1 MNLEIDVI
9 EEIRHADFAGKE
21 GVCLLSHRDEIID
34 RYVTRELSEE
44 ARDAFDEH
52 CFNCEV
58 CFQALKHRE
67 EFAQLIKTEGR
78 TIFADVIAGRKAAFG
93 PQALIEK
100 ILHPGL
106 FRPLEWAFAAIV
118 ALVIVASGYLIFKST
133 QQPDLLAGIQYD
145 EQVPYAFAPQF
156 GAALRAPSEER
167 EDDLRLE
174 QFYDRFLAAMTEY
187 KNLNYAGAVELLAS
201 LQSYPQQ
208 LLAPAVNDTVLSVV
222 RVRDYY
228 FYSGASH
235 LALARS
241 DRVQLDAAERQ
252 RHFEAAITLLS
263 QSLTL
268 AQEHRLQEVDRE
280 HYFLGLAQGFAGNA
294 EQAIF
299 QFNRLTPES
308 PYYEISQ
315 KLVKRW
321 AQ

>member
-1 MNLEIDVI
+1 MNSEIDVI
-9 EEIRHADFAGKE
+9 QEIKHADFTWKE
-21 GVCLLSHRDEIID
+21 GECLLSHRDEIID

-67 EFAQLIKTEGR
+67 EFIQLIKNEGR
-78 TIFADVIAGRKAAFG
+78 TIFAEVIAGRKAAYG
-93 PQALIEK
+93 LPALIAK
-100 ILHPGL
+100 VFHPGQL
-106 FRPLEWAFAAIV
+106 RPFEWAFAAVV
-118 ALVIVASGYLIFKST
+118 ALVIVAGGFLLFKSA

-145 EQVPYAFAPQF
+145 GQVPYAFAPQF
-156 GAALRAPSEER
+156 GAALRAPSRER

-174 QFYDRFLAAMTEY
+174 QFYNRFLAAMTEY
-187 KNLNYAGAVELLAS
+187 KNLNYAGAVELLDL

-222 RVRDYY
+222 RDYY

-241 DRVQLDAAERQ
+241 HLVKLDAAERQ
-252 RHFEAAITLLS
+252 RHLEAAMALLS
-263 QSLTL
+263 QSLEL
-268 AQEHRLQEVDRE
+268 AQEHRLPEIDRE
-280 HYFLGLAQGFAGNA
+280 HYFLGLAHGFAGNA
-294 EQAIF
+294 EQAIS
-299 QFNRLTPES
+299 QLNRLQPES
-308 PYYEISQ
+308 SYYETSQ
-315 KLVKRW
+315 KLLKRW